1 MYISWILLTL
11 FIKEKR
17 DDVLDEM
24 YKKKTQLA
32 NNNDEGSKKKL
43 EEVELEMPKLY
54 SEDMYSKIQEELK
67 GINSEDGGWNP
78 GYLWKLRNKLHP
90 RPIDPQRA
98 MENADGV
105 LLTDQIE
112 IEKEALNHFDRLF
125 KDLPMNMDYLEV
137 KRGKENLLKTRLKQC
152 AENKTDPWTMDEMEA
167 ALKSLKN
174 GTSRDPFGYPNELF
188 NSNVSGEDLKEA
200 KLKLMNKLK
209 KNRRFHKS
217 YSFVT

>member
-78 GYLWKLRNKLHP
+78 GYLWKLGNKLHP

-125 KDLPMNMDYLEV
+125 KDLPMNKDYLEV
-137 KRGKENLLKTRLKQC
+137 IGGKRTYQKPG
-152 AENKTDPWTMDEMEA
+152 
-167 ALKSLKN
+167 
-174 GTSRDPFGYPNELF
+174 
-188 NSNVSGEDLKEA
+188 
-200 KLKLMNKLK
+200 
-209 KNRRFHKS
+209 
-217 YSFVT
+217 